1 MSDPRFFRKYLDIVT
16 EAPQPTAQQVADLDS
31 GTNQVAQGADKFSQG
46 NYAGGAVDVAK
57 GMNATADAAGM
68 STMDKIGAV
77 GTAAKAAGAAGL
89 AYLRG
94 KDPVA
99 AATGSIG
106 KNLSQPMADY
116 TNSPNY
122 YKDFKAGVDAARTSP
137 NADPR
142 AAQMVADVD
151 AGKISADSMKDYANR
166 MQNKFDKMSSGD
178 TVDDAFDDNPY
189 IQHSGLKTADTA
201 ELDAAKTAAMTGK
214 AQPVPVQEDELVR
227 LKKLIKK

>member
-1 MSDPRFFRKYLDIVT
+1 MSDPKFFRKYLDIIN
-16 EAPQPTAQQVADLDS
+16 EAPPQPTARQAADLDS
-31 GTNQVAQGADKFSQG
+31 GSNKVAQGANTFSQG
-46 NYAGGAVDVAK
+46 NYASGAMGVAS
-57 GMNATADAAGM
+57 GANDIANAAGL

-77 GTAAKAAGAAGL
+77 GTAVKAAGAAGL
-89 AYLRG
+89 AHLRG

-99 AATGSIG
+99 AATGSVG
-106 KNLSQPMADY
+106 KNLTQPMADY

-122 YKDFKAGVDAARTSP
+122 YKDFKAGVDATRNNP

-142 AAQMVADVD
+142 AAQMAADVD

-189 IQHSGLKTADTA
+189 IQHSGLKTADSA
-201 ELDAAKTAAMTGK
+201 ELDATKTAAITGK
-214 AQPVPVQEDELVR
+214 AQPVQEDELVR
-227 LKKLIKK
+227 LKKLIKR